1 MKINPIRSFKAF
13 KLSTKI
19 IIVIWSVLTSLLFL
33 LLVVAAGAPFIGALA
48 FCLFWEAMIW
58 VYFIYRY
65 EYRQNHRYGE
75 WVDAILFAVIAATAI
90 RSMLIE
96 AYQIPTSSMEKS
108 LLVGDFLFVSKVHYG
123 TRLPMTA
130 IAFPFAHHT
139 MPFIKTKAY
148 SDLIQFPYY
157 RVPGFRKI
165 KNNDVVVFNW
175 PAEMEGRPVDKKENY
190 IKRCIGIAGDSLQ
203 IIRGDVYINGEHME
217 DPPKRQYSYELLTN
231 GTGFNNRVLD
241 ELDVTDKEPIGYG
254 DGWIMQLTDES
265 YKTLK
270 SFSNVSSS
278 DTIIATQRFY
288 PEIFPNHRSF
298 SWSRDF
304 FGPIYIPAKGDKIKL
319 DTLNYYL
326 YERAIREYEN
336 NPGFERRGN
345 QFYMDGK
352 EITEYT
358 FKMDYYFMMGDN
370 RHYSSDSR
378 FWGFVPEDHVVGKAF
393 VVWLSMS
400 KSKGIRWNRFFKV
413 IK

>member
-1 MKINPIRSFKAF
+1 MKINPLRSFKAF
-13 KLSTKI
+13 KLSAKI
-19 IIVIWSVLTSLLFL
+19 IIVLWSALTLLLFIM
-33 LLVVAAGAPFIGALA
+33 LVFGAKAPFFGALL

-65 EYRQNHRYGE
+65 EYREKHRYGE

-139 MPFIKTKAY
+139 MPLIKTKAY
-148 SDLIQFPYY
+148 SELIKFPYY
-157 RVPGFRKI
+157 RIPGLQKV

-190 IKRCIGIAGDSLQ
+190 IKRCIGIAGDTLEVRS
-203 IIRGDVYINGEHME
+203 GDIYINSKPIQ
-217 DPPKRQYSYELLTN
+217 DPPNRQYSYEFVTN
-231 GTGFNNRVLD
+231 GTGFNDRILS
-241 ELDVTDKEPIGYG
+241 ELNVTDVEPIGYG
-254 DGWIMQLTDES
+254 EGYIMQLTDENYAKLS
-265 YKTLK
+265 T
-270 SFSNVSSS
+270 FSNVSSS
-278 DTIIATQRFY
+278 DTIIAARRFY

-298 SWSRDF
+298 NWSRDF
-304 FGPIYIPAKGDKIKL
+304 FGPIYIPKKDDQIKL

-345 QFYMDGK
+345 QFYMDGE
-352 EITEYT
+352 EITHYT
-358 FKMDYYFMMGDN
+358 FKMNYYFMMGDN

-378 FWGFVPEDHVVGKAF
+378 FWGFVPEDHIVGKALF
-393 VVWLSMS
+393 VWLSID
-400 KSKGIRWNRFFKV
+400 KGKGVRWNRIFKG